1 MNLLDVLA
9 TAAMTHSGLG
19 LGLGLGVYTDGNPH
33 DPRRGTAAGAA
44 GGGH

>member
-1 MNLLDVLA
+1 MNLLNVLA
-9 TAAMTHSGLG
+9 TAAMTHSG